1 MTVPTPTRHLVE
13 RAMEAMQGSL
23 AAEARPRAP
32 GRAEAPSALAED
44 PPGATAAREPPRPAV
59 PPRAPLDLETL
70 RNAGFVVTGAG
81 AMRSRVTEELSVVQ
95 HQIRRTVQ
103 STEAA
108 EGRVARLVL
117 VTSAKPGEGKTFCS
131 MNIAARLALGSSEQ
145 VILVDGDGKAQ
156 GSLTHLLGQEEA
168 PGLRLLSTDP
178 DQRPE
183 EMLTPTVIERLSFMS
198 YGPGTAETSELP
210 SGIMLAAG
218 VDRLAKAFP
227 NRIIIFDAPPCLY
240 TSEPTAL
247 ASVAGQVILVVRAE
261 ATQRDE
267 VEAALDMVE
276 SCPTL
281 QLLLNRTRMVTKNT
295 FGAYG
300 YYGYYNG

>member
-1 MTVPTPTRHLVE
+1 
-13 RAMEAMQGSL
+13 MEAMQGSL
-23 AAEARPRAP
+23 AADARPRGPTGGA
-32 GRAEAPSALAED
+32 AELS
-44 PPGATAAREPPRPAV
+44 GATATVTAPPPAEAAPSRQAPLPRPV
-59 PPRAPLDLETL
+59 LDLETL
-70 RNAGFVVTGAG
+70 KNAGFVVTGAG

-108 EGRVARLVL
+108 EGRITRLVL
-117 VTSAKPGEGKTFCS
+117 ITSAKPGEGKTFCS
-131 MNIAARLALGSSEQ
+131 VNIAARLALGSSEQ

-156 GSLTHLLGQEEA
+156 GSLTHLLGQTEM
-168 PGLRLLSTDP
+168 PGLRMLATDP
-178 DQRPE
+178 AQRPE
-183 EMLTPTVIERLSFMS
+183 DLLSPTAIDRLHFMP
-198 YGPGTAETSELP
+198 YGPGQSDAAELP
-210 SGIMLAAG
+210 SGIMLAAA
-218 VDRLAKAFP
+218 VDRLARAFP

-240 TSEPTAL
+240 TSEPSAL
-247 ASVAGQVILVVRAE
+247 ASVAGQVLLVVRAE

>member
-1 MTVPTPTRHLVE
+1 
-13 RAMEAMQGSL
+13 MEAMQGSL
-23 AAEARPRAP
+23 ATDTRPRGAARTEAPVTSEADDPPPAPAAPASAAAVAEAV
-32 GRAEAPSALAED
+32 
-44 PPGATAAREPPRPAV
+44 RPA
-59 PPRAPLDLETL
+59 APTRPMLDLETM

-117 VTSAKPGEGKTFCS
+117 VTCAKPGEGKTFCS
-131 MNIAARLALGSSEQ
+131 MNIAARLALGSAEQ

-156 GSLTHLLGQEEA
+156 GSLTQMLGQQDT
-168 PGLRLLSTDP
+168 PGLRVLAVDP
-178 DQRPE
+178 EERPE
-183 EMLTPTVIERLSFMS
+183 PLLVPTAIERLHFLP
-198 YGPGTAETSELP
+198 YGPGKADATELP
-210 SGIMLAAG
+210 SGIMLAAA
-218 VDRLAKAFP
+218 VERLAKALP
-227 NRIIIFDAPPCLY
+227 HHIIIFDAPPCLY
-240 TSEPTAL
+240 TSEPSAI
-247 ASVAGQVILVVRAE
+247 ASVAGQVLLVVRAE
-261 ATQRDE
+261 STQRDE

-281 QLLLNRTRMVTKNT
+281 QLLLNRTRMVSKNT